1 MDVLIYPAM
10 LAIMVA
16 PVAHVDIDIPF
27 ILTLIVV
34 ISSFGVAG
42 VGGGATASIL
52 VLSTLNL
59 PVALAGVLISIEPI
73 DMGRTALNVND
84 SILAGT
90 GTARLTGNLD
100 KEKFNSN
107 HYGEL
112 STES

>member
-1 MDVLIYPAM
+1 M

-27 ILTLIVV
+27 ILTLIAVVV

-42 VGGGATASIL
+42 VGGGATFASIL

-73 DMGRTALNVND
+73 IDMGRTALNVND
-84 SILAGT
+84 SILAV
-90 GTARLTGNLD
+90 LVQ
-100 KEKFNSN
+100 
-107 HYGEL
+107 HV
-112 STES
+112 